1 MTDAQMREDTW
12 LLAQEK
18 GGKLPVVKKQ
28 KETGSLWDAAGPSF
42 SALLTLPV
50 LMAH

>member
-1 MTDAQMREDTW
+1 MTGAQMREDTW
-12 LLAQEK
+12 LLAQD
-18 GGKLPVVKKQ
+18 KK
-28 KETGSLWDAAGPSF
+28 KEAKKEETQGSMWDALGPSF